1 MIPAPISR
9 AFAELRMGF
18 LILTRIPVG
27 SLSGTLPTVGS
38 SAWGWPLVGLVVGGL
53 SALIW
58 WAALALG
65 LPPLPAAGLAILAGT
80 LATGGLHEDGLADL
94 ADGFG
99 GGRDKARRLE
109 IMRDSRIGSYG
120 ALAIGFSLLLR
131 VGALASLNGSTGAL
145 SLIALAA
152 ASRAI
157 LPAALHLMPPAR
169 ADGLGRA
176 AGQVGLRRL
185 LLALVLGG
193 AALCLT
199 GLGAF
204 VIGGTMAA
212 ATLVLAVLAMRKI
225 GGQTGDVCGAA
236 QVAAEIAMLAVY
248 AAAVAFR

>member
-1 MIPAPISR
+1 MIPAPILR

-27 SLSGTLPTVGS
+27 NLSGEVPTMGA
-38 SAWGWPLVGLVVGGL
+38 SAWGWPAVGLVIGGL
-53 SALIW
+53 SALVW
-58 WAALALG
+58 WAGLAIG
-65 LPPLPAAGLAILAGT
+65 LPPLPAAALAILAGT

-99 GGRDKARRLE
+99 GGQDKARRLE

-131 VGALASLNGSTGAL
+131 VGALASLSGCDGAL
-145 SLIALAA
+145 ALIALAA

-169 ADGLGRA
+169 TDGLGRA
-176 AGQVGLRRL
+176 AGEVGLRRL

-193 AALCLT
+193 VALCLT
-199 GLGAF
+199 GP
-204 VIGGTMAA
+204 GTLAVGVVMAA
-212 ATLVLAVLAMRKI
+212 APLALGLLAMRKI
-225 GGQTGDVCGAA
+225 GGQTGDVLGAMQ
-236 QVAAEIAMLAVY
+236 QVSELAGWLAISALLHNV
-248 AAAVAFR
+248 

>member
-1 MIPAPISR
+1 MIPTPIRR

-27 SLSGTLPTVGS
+27 NLSGDVPTMGA
-38 SAWGWPLVGLVVGGL
+38 SAWGWPLVGLVVGGI

-58 WAALALG
+58 WAALAIG
-65 LPPLPAAGLAILAGT
+65 LPPLPAAALAILAGA

-99 GGRDKARRLE
+99 GGQNKARRLE

-131 VGALASLNGSTGAL
+131 AGALASLGGCDGVVAL
-145 SLIALAA
+145 IVLGA
-152 ASRAI
+152 ASRAAM
-157 LPAALHLMPPAR
+157 PAALHLMPPAR

-193 AALCLT
+193 VALCLT
-199 GLGAF
+199 GPGALVVGVVMAVAALALG
-204 VIGGTMAA
+204 
-212 ATLVLAVLAMRKI
+212 LLAMRKI
-225 GGQTGDVCGAA
+225 GGQTGDVLGAMQ
-236 QVAAEIAMLAVY
+236 QVSELAGWL
-248 AAAVAFR
+248 AISALLHNL